1 MTANIEEIAAER
13 DGAMQTLA
21 AVRVALG
28 TPPHGDVV
36 QHAEQVAASARMMGA
51 IVAADIRF
59 INEIHRAAGFPDGEP
74 KDDADGTPPI
84 LAHLQQ
90 LTAELQRARV
100 DLAEAAAYREGMEFL
115 AAFVNRVV
123 AAAPSAAEG
132 DAYIAHIEQLAA
144 DAAKWRALPWDRL
157 RSVVYPWWATAMDD
171 LYDLRTWYER
181 NRPQE
186 GME

>member
-1 MTANIEEIAAER
+1 MGNGTWLVDPEVMTEEER
-13 DGAMQTLA
+13 VLSAVLA
-21 AVRVALG
+21 AVRAALG
-28 TPPHGDVV
+28 TPSHEDVTH
-36 QHAEQVAASARMMGA
+36 HAAQVA
-51 IVAADIRF
+51 
-59 INEIHRAAGFPDGEP
+59 
-74 KDDADGTPPI
+74 
-84 LAHLQQ
+84 
-90 LTAELQRARV
+90 AELQRARV

-132 DAYIAHIEQLAA
+132 DAYIAHIEQVAA
-144 DAAKWRALPWDRL
+144 DAAKWRAMPWDRL